1 MHCCGPILDACARAF
16 PVPPCG
22 RSRARIPEKSR
33 GARSRSR
40 LTITATRLSLKVPY
54 VTPRYLRLCTSI
66 GNSDSMPKAK
76 PTSSTLMDLEWAR
89 VYADRIKDELKLIA
103 KTLSDLNA
111 HAMHPH
117 LVKGAVALKAQMKE
131 ASQQVG
137 TMRKIAGQYESNW
150 MNTIKKALARKYP
163 GFNDGKPGRA
173 APSTKKTARSRP
185 ARKS

>member
-1 MHCCGPILDACARAF
+1 
-16 PVPPCG
+16 
-22 RSRARIPEKSR
+22 
-33 GARSRSR
+33 
-40 LTITATRLSLKVPY
+40 
-54 VTPRYLRLCTSI
+54 
-66 GNSDSMPKAK
+66 MPKAK

-137 TMRKIAGQYESNW
+137 SMRKITSQYESNW
-150 MNTIKKALARKYP
+150 MSTIKKALARKYP
-163 GFNDGKPGRA
+163 GFDAGQSTRPKPA
-173 APSTKKTARSRP
+173 AKKTSKKKSQGAARS
-185 ARKS
+185 SSLG

>member
-1 MHCCGPILDACARAF
+1 
-16 PVPPCG
+16 
-22 RSRARIPEKSR
+22 
-33 GARSRSR
+33 
-40 LTITATRLSLKVPY
+40 
-54 VTPRYLRLCTSI
+54 
-66 GNSDSMPKAK
+66 MPKAK

-137 TMRKIAGQYESNW
+137 SMRKIASQYESNW
-150 MNTIKKALARKYP
+150 MSTIKQALARKYP
-163 GFNDGKPGRA
+163 GFDQ
-173 APSTKKTARSRP
+173 
-185 ARKS
+185 RKSTRAKPAKRTSKKSRASRRS

>member
-1 MHCCGPILDACARAF
+1 
-16 PVPPCG
+16 V
-22 RSRARIPEKSR
+22 
-33 GARSRSR
+33 
-40 LTITATRLSLKVPY
+40 
-54 VTPRYLRLCTSI
+54 SI
-66 GNSDSMPKAK
+66 GDSDSMPKAK

-137 TMRKIAGQYESNW
+137 SMRKIASQYESTW

-163 GFNDGKPGRA
+163 GFNVGKPTSAKPA
-173 APSTKKTARSRP
+173 AKNTTKKKSRP
-185 ARKS
+185 AQQS